1 MFISSLIKMF
11 TGMGNICNQN
21 LNFIVKIIRN
31 QTVFRTIKKKVNFV
45 FYLVGSTK
53 RAAPII
59 SGSLIVSTKF
69 YQFVV
74 NNFFLSITPPGS
86 NKTTTLSLRHGAWG
100 KN

>member
-1 MFISSLIKMF
+1 MFIRSLIKMF

-21 LNFIVKIIRN
+21 LNFIVKIIPN
-31 QTVFRTIKKKVNFV
+31 QRVFRTIKKKVNFV

-53 RAAPII
+53 RAVPII

-74 NNFFLSITPPGS
+74 NFFLSITPPGS